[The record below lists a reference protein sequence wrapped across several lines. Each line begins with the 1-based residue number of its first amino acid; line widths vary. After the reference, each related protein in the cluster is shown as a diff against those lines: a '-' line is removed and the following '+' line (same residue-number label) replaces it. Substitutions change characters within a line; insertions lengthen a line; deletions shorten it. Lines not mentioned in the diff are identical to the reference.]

1 MKNYKSKII
10 LFVSIVAIIALFI
23 FIGKRENDGAKDF
36 IDLDNSFV
44 TEKEGSVGTVNIDD
58 KEMVQVRFSYE
69 VNGIK
74 YNDAL
79 NFTKDQYE
87 KMSQEDIEEMKVER
101 FKIWVNSV
109 NKSSRQEVLE

>member
-1 MKNYKSKII
+1 MKNYKSKILLSLLGVAVLV
-10 LFVSIVAIIALFI
+10 LFVFV
-23 FIGKRENDGAKDF
+23 GRGENNEVKDF

-44 TEKEGSVGTVNIDD
+44 TENEGSVENVKIANR
-58 KEMVQVRFSYE
+58 EMVQVRFSYE

-109 NKSSRQEVLE
+109 NKSSKQEALE